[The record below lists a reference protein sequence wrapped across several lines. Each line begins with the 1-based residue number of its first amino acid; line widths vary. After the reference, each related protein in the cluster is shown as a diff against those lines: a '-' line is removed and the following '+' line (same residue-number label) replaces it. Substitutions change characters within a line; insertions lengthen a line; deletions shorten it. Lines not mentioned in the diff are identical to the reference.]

1 MTSQLP
7 SGDTKTKRELLNA
20 LYTNFNARK
29 IDAVL
34 AILDPAVDWPNGME
48 GGRVHGREEVRA
60 YWERQWATIN
70 PNVEPT
76 RITEDDRGRAVVEV
90 HQVVRNLDGKIL
102 VDQMVQHVYDIRGSL
117 VQSMEIRN
125 PEAASGD

>member
-7 SGDTKTKRELLNA
+7 SGDTKTKRELLNT

-34 AILDPAVDWPNGME
+34 AMLDPAVDWPNGME

-90 HQVVRNLDGKIL
+90 HHVVRNLDGKIL
-102 VDQMVQHVYDIRGSL
+102 VDQMVRHVYDIRGGL

>member
-102 VDQMVQHVYDIRGSL
+102 VDQMV
-117 VQSMEIRN
+117 
-125 PEAASGD
+125 